1 MADADPEQLQKLRQV
16 MDEDTTG
23 AILEGLAQADP
34 VEQKRLE
41 KEENDKAAADAA
53 KDLFDEFG
61 DQPAEAPPAQNMP
74 SE

>member
-23 AILEGLAQADP
+23 AIIEGLAQADP
-34 VEQKRLE
+34 VEQKKKE
-41 KEENDKAAADAA
+41 QEENDAAAAAAA

-61 DQPAEAPPAQNMP
+61 DEPAQGP
-74 SE
+74 